1 MNIGIDHGYYAIKT
15 RHFSFPAGISEYSH
29 EPYTLQNT
37 LEFGGKFY
45 VCGTGRQPILR
56 NKMENDNYY
65 LLTLAAIAK
74 EIKQR
79 GGKTECSVRIAA
91 GLPLAG
97 FGREK
102 KPFRE
107 YLMRSSQLADGLRPV
122 CFQFEGIAYKI
133 TIEDVKLFPQGYSA
147 IALHPELIQNEPSV
161 LLMDVGGW
169 TVDLMRLDNGVP
181 NAATCRSLELGMI
194 RCIDET
200 KEQVRRDTGLSVT
213 DAQVER
219 VLAGKP
225 CSMDEDARNIIRKQ
239 GRLYTER
246 LLSAAMESGFDLKA
260 IPVVMLGGGAS
271 VVKGNVSEQ
280 DSLCRV
286 FALLD
291 DRVNAEGFGAV
302 FGRCGQGMSRPLFM
316 FRPNLQNEEHR
327 RAWQILQTVP
337 EGQKNAFLVQ
347 VILENAQREE
357 LETILR
363 RVLREELKAVPSQ
376 PIPQQEEAIPQ
387 EMMGFLGSL
396 LGEE

>member
-15 RHFSFPAGISEYSH
+15 RHFSFPAGIAVYSH

-37 LEFGGKFY
+37 LEYGGKFY

-56 NKMENDNYY
+56 NKTENDNYY
-65 LLTLAAIAK
+65 LLTLAAIAR

-79 GGKTECSVRIAA
+79 GENTECSVTLAA

-102 KPFRE
+102 KFFRE
-107 YLMRSSQLADGLRPV
+107 YLLRSSQPV
-122 CFQFEGIAYKI
+122 CFKFEGVPYKI

-147 IALHPELIQNEPSV
+147 IAIHPELIQNELSV
-161 LLMDVGGW
+161 LLMDIGGW

-181 NAATCRSLELGMI
+181 NASTCRSLELGMI

-200 KEQVRRDTGLSVT
+200 KEQVRRDVGLSVT

-225 CSMDEDARNIIRKQ
+225 CNMDEKARSIIRRQ

-246 LLSAAMESGFDLKA
+246 LLSAVMESGFDLKA

-271 VVKGNVSEQ
+271 VVKGNVSPQ
-280 DSLCRV
+280 DGLCRV
-286 FALLD
+286 FALTD
-291 DRVNAEGFGAV
+291 DRVNAEGFE
-302 FGRCGQGMSRPLFM
+302 RILGQFSG
-316 FRPNLQNEEHR
+316 
-327 RAWQILQTVP
+327 
-337 EGQKNAFLVQ
+337 G
-347 VILENAQREE
+347 
-357 LETILR
+357 
-363 RVLREELKAVPSQ
+363 
-376 PIPQQEEAIPQ
+376 
-387 EMMGFLGSL
+387 LGK
-396 LGEE
+396 G

>member
-15 RHFSFPAGISEYSH
+15 RHFSFLAGIAVYSH

-37 LEFGGKFY
+37 LEYGGKFY

-56 NKMENDNYY
+56 NKTENDNYY
-65 LLTLAAIAK
+65 LLTLAAIAR

-79 GGKTECSVRIAA
+79 GENTECSVTLAA

-102 KPFRE
+102 KFFRE
-107 YLMRSSQLADGLRPV
+107 YLLRSSQPV
-122 CFQFEGIAYKI
+122 CFKFEGVPYKI

-147 IALHPELIQNEPSV
+147 IAIHPELIQNEPSV
-161 LLMDVGGW
+161 LLMDIGGW

-181 NAATCRSLELGMI
+181 NASTCRSLELGMI

-200 KEQVRRDTGLSVT
+200 KEQVRRDVGLSVT

-225 CSMDEDARNIIRKQ
+225 CSMDEKARSIIRRQ

-246 LLSAAMESGFDLKA
+246 LLSAVMKSGFDLKA

-271 VVKGNVSEQ
+271 VVKGNVSPQ
-280 DSLCRV
+280 DGLCRV
-286 FALLD
+286 FALTD
-291 DRVNAEGFGAV
+291 DRVNAEGFE
-302 FGRCGQGMSRPLFM
+302 RILGQFSG
-316 FRPNLQNEEHR
+316 
-327 RAWQILQTVP
+327 
-337 EGQKNAFLVQ
+337 G
-347 VILENAQREE
+347 
-357 LETILR
+357 
-363 RVLREELKAVPSQ
+363 
-376 PIPQQEEAIPQ
+376 
-387 EMMGFLGSL
+387 LGK
-396 LGEE
+396 G

>member
-15 RHFSFPAGISEYSH
+15 RHFSFPAGIAEYSH

-107 YLMRSSQLADGLRPV
+107 YLLRSSQPV
-122 CFQFEGIAYKI
+122 CFKFEGIAYKI

-147 IALHPELIQNEPSV
+147 IALHSELIQNEPSV
-161 LLMDVGGW
+161 LLMDIGGW

-194 RCIDET
+194 RCISDELCV
-200 KEQVRRDTGLSVT
+200 KHRLSVIHT
-213 DAQVER
+213 EKSER
-219 VLAGKP
+219 VARPYALWLAEQNGT
-225 CSMDEDARNIIRKQ
+225 
-239 GRLYTER
+239 YTW
-246 LLSAAMESGFDLKA
+246 KTP
-260 IPVVMLGGGAS
+260 I
-271 VVKGNVSEQ
+271 
-280 DSLCRV
+280 
-286 FALLD
+286 
-291 DRVNAEGFGAV
+291 
-302 FGRCGQGMSRPLFM
+302 
-316 FRPNLQNEEHR
+316 
-327 RAWQILQTVP
+327 
-337 EGQKNAFLVQ
+337 QKD
-347 VILENAQREE
+347 I
-357 LETILR
+357 
-363 RVLREELKAVPSQ
+363 
-376 PIPQQEEAIPQ
+376 EEAIAASLTWKQ
-387 EMMGFLGSL
+387 FLRVMEKQGYAFRFDRKYATMILPGTGRTVRFKTLGKNYTPEAIQNRIPL
-396 LGEE
+396 LKYGPKIPLPRRSKENLKKQ

>member
-15 RHFSFPAGISEYSH
+15 RHFSFPAGIAVYSH

-37 LEFGGKFY
+37 LEYGGKFY

-56 NKMENDNYY
+56 NKTENDNYY
-65 LLTLAAIAK
+65 LLTLAAIAR

-79 GGKTECSVRIAA
+79 GENTECSVTLAA

-102 KPFRE
+102 KFFRE
-107 YLMRSSQLADGLRPV
+107 YLLRSSQPV
-122 CFQFEGIAYKI
+122 CFKFEGVPYKI

-147 IALHPELIQNEPSV
+147 IAIHPELIQNEPSV
-161 LLMDVGGW
+161 LLMDIGGW

-181 NAATCRSLELGMI
+181 NASTCRSLELGMI

-200 KEQVRRDTGLSVT
+200 KEQVRRDVGLSVT

-225 CSMDEDARNIIRKQ
+225 CNMDEKARSIIRRQ

-246 LLSAAMESGFDLKA
+246 LLSAVMESGFDLKA

-271 VVKGNVSEQ
+271 VVKGNVSPQ
-280 DSLCRV
+280 DGLCRA
-286 FALLD
+286 FALTD
-291 DRVNAEGFGAV
+291 DRVNAEGFE
-302 FGRCGQGMSRPLFM
+302 RILGQFSG
-316 FRPNLQNEEHR
+316 
-327 RAWQILQTVP
+327 
-337 EGQKNAFLVQ
+337 G
-347 VILENAQREE
+347 
-357 LETILR
+357 
-363 RVLREELKAVPSQ
+363 
-376 PIPQQEEAIPQ
+376 
-387 EMMGFLGSL
+387 LGK
-396 LGEE
+396 G

>member
-15 RHFSFPAGISEYSH
+15 RHFSFPAGIAEYSH

-91 GLPLAG
+91 GLPLTG

-107 YLMRSSQLADGLRPV
+107 YLLRSSQPV
-122 CFQFEGIAYKI
+122 CFKFEGIAYKI

-161 LLMDVGGW
+161 LLMDISGW

-219 VLAGKP
+219 VLAGKS
-225 CSMDEDARNIIRKQ
+225 CSMDEDARNITGNTKAEAIFARAVPPEGCAPRTPSARKQ
-239 GRLYTER
+239 SCAMSGRTMWRWQSMSGIWRCTKNCTGCEKRRLSVCLPMRRKNTGCVTRSTE
-246 LLSAAMESGFDLKA
+246 
-260 IPVVMLGGGAS
+260 
-271 VVKGNVSEQ
+271 
-280 DSLCRV
+280 
-286 FALLD
+286 
-291 DRVNAEGFGAV
+291 
-302 FGRCGQGMSRPLFM
+302 
-316 FRPNLQNEEHR
+316 
-327 RAWQILQTVP
+327 AWP
-337 EGQKNAFLVQ
+337 
-347 VILENAQREE
+347 R
-357 LETILR
+357 
-363 RVLREELKAVPSQ
+363 
-376 PIPQQEEAIPQ
+376 
-387 EMMGFLGSL
+387 
-396 LGEE
+396 

>member
-15 RHFSFPAGISEYSH
+15 RHFSFPAVISFYSH

-37 LEFGGKFY
+37 LEYGGKFY

-56 NKMENDNYY
+56 NKTENDNYY
-65 LLTLAAIAK
+65 LLTLAAIAR

-79 GGKTECSVRIAA
+79 GENTECSVTLAA

-102 KPFRE
+102 KFFRE
-107 YLMRSSQLADGLRPV
+107 YLLRSSQPV
-122 CFQFEGIAYKI
+122 CFKFEGVPYKI

-147 IALHPELIQNEPSV
+147 IAIHPELIQNEPSV
-161 LLMDVGGW
+161 LLMDIGGW

-181 NAATCRSLELGMI
+181 NASTCRSLELGMI

-200 KEQVRRDTGLSVT
+200 KEQVRRDVGLSVT

-225 CSMDEDARNIIRKQ
+225 CSMDEKARSIIRRQ

-246 LLSAAMESGFDLKA
+246 LLSAVMESGFDLKA

-271 VVKGNVSEQ
+271 VVKGNVSPQ
-280 DSLCRV
+280 DGLCRV
-286 FALLD
+286 FALTD
-291 DRVNAEGFGAV
+291 DRVNAEGFE
-302 FGRCGQGMSRPLFM
+302 RILGQFSG
-316 FRPNLQNEEHR
+316 
-327 RAWQILQTVP
+327 
-337 EGQKNAFLVQ
+337 G
-347 VILENAQREE
+347 
-357 LETILR
+357 
-363 RVLREELKAVPSQ
+363 
-376 PIPQQEEAIPQ
+376 
-387 EMMGFLGSL
+387 LGK
-396 LGEE
+396 G

>member
-15 RHFSFPAGISEYSH
+15 RHFSFPAGIAEYSH

-107 YLMRSSQLADGLRPV
+107 YLLRSSQPV
-122 CFQFEGIAYKI
+122 CFKFEGIAYKI

-161 LLMDVGGW
+161 LLMDIGGW

-181 NAATCRSLELGMI
+181 NAFRFDRKYATMILPGTGRTVRFKTLGKNYTPEAI
-194 RCIDET
+194 QNRILYP
-200 KEQVRRDTGLSVT
+200 KPPHR
-213 DAQVER
+213 
-219 VLAGKP
+219 AGKQTP
-225 CSMDEDARNIIRKQ
+225 PASRFLILLGEKPPRRISGLRALYYSYLYKMGALPKKPRYPSFAVRQDIRKLDQRIEQAEFIFKNHIEDRGQLRAIRQKAEDEIAVLLKARQKLYRYQPDSPQIGILTEQLKKQRHIVKLCRNIETHSIEMEQ
-239 GRLYTER
+239 HLQ
-246 LLSAAMESGFDLKA
+246 AA
-260 IPVVMLGGGAS
+260 
-271 VVKGNVSEQ
+271 
-280 DSLCRV
+280 
-286 FALLD
+286 
-291 DRVNAEGFGAV
+291 
-302 FGRCGQGMSRPLFM
+302 
-316 FRPNLQNEEHR
+316 
-327 RAWQILQTVP
+327 
-337 EGQKNAFLVQ
+337 
-347 VILENAQREE
+347 
-357 LETILR
+357 
-363 RVLREELKAVPSQ
+363 
-376 PIPQQEEAIPQ
+376 QQEEQQRQ
-387 EMMGFLGSL
+387 EKQAQ
-396 LGEE
+396 EEKNKQTRNRENQKRR

>member
-15 RHFSFPAGISEYSH
+15 RHFSFPAGIAVYSH

-37 LEFGGKFY
+37 LEYGGKFY

-56 NKMENDNYY
+56 NKTENDNYY
-65 LLTLAAIAK
+65 LLTLAAIAR

-79 GGKTECSVRIAA
+79 GENTECSITLAA

-102 KPFRE
+102 KSFRE
-107 YLMRSSQLADGLRPV
+107 YLLRSSQLV
-122 CFQFEGIAYKI
+122 CFKFEGVSYKI

-147 IALHPELIQNEPSV
+147 IAIHPELIQNEPSV
-161 LLMDVGGW
+161 LLMDIGGW

-181 NAATCRSLELGMI
+181 DASTCRSLELGMI

-200 KEQVRRDTGLSVT
+200 KEQVRRDVGLSVT

-225 CSMDEDARNIIRKQ
+225 CSMDERARSIIRKQ

-246 LLSAAMESGFDLKA
+246 LLSAVMESGFDLKA
-260 IPVVMLGGGAS
+260 VPVVMLGGGAS
-271 VVKGNVSEQ
+271 VVKGNVSPQ

-286 FALLD
+286 FALTD
-291 DRVNAEGFGAV
+291 DRVNAEGFE
-302 FGRCGQGMSRPLFM
+302 RILGQFSG
-316 FRPNLQNEEHR
+316 
-327 RAWQILQTVP
+327 
-337 EGQKNAFLVQ
+337 G
-347 VILENAQREE
+347 
-357 LETILR
+357 
-363 RVLREELKAVPSQ
+363 
-376 PIPQQEEAIPQ
+376 
-387 EMMGFLGSL
+387 LGK
-396 LGEE
+396 G